1 MLGIVTNQVSN
12 MLFEKQKKEKK
23 KKLAAAAKLKK
34 KRNGYTKWQMQ
45 SNLQVGLSALVAQLK
60 NN

>member
-1 MLGIVTNQVSN
+1 